1 MFINM
6 CNICI
11 NKIYVYENTCMWA
24 FNEKEVMNLKE
35 SKEVSCSS
43 EMTKEEL
50 MLFRLLYIT
59 VR

>member
-1 MFINM
+1 
-6 CNICI
+6 
-11 NKIYVYENTCMWA
+11 MWA
-24 FNEKEVMNLKE
+24 FNEKQVMNLKE